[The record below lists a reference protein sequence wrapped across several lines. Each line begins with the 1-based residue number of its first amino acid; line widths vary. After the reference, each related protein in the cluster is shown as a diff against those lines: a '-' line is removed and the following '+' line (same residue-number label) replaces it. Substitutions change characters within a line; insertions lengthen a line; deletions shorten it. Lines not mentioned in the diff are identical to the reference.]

1 MKATV
6 IAMAL
11 LAIAGRADAAPD
23 SKLLAAVQ
31 ACAPGARTLEEKVV
45 GIDSGSADR
54 EGVNAVGAVFA
65 GELKA
70 LGASVKSVPSAPG
83 GPWGDNVVAT
93 LTGSGKGRIL
103 LIAHMDTVFSKGDV
117 ARLKPHWQGDT
128 YFGPGAGDDKAGG
141 VTALCALK
149 ALTATGYKDF
159 ARIDV
164 LLNATEEIA
173 SPGSKDLIAA
183 LAKQVDLV
191 INLER
196 GVPSDRM
203 MIARKGNATLT
214 FEFAG
219 RAAHSG
225 LEPEKGR
232 NAALEAARVALAVGS
247 LADSAKETTVTVDI
261 LQGGDKT
268 NVVPDKAVLKADVRA
283 FSNAEFDRVEAAA
296 AAIAAKPGIEGVTI
310 RSSLA
315 RGFPPWP
322 RLPAAEAMLARAN
335 RRDAERGRKLDAV
348 AVGSSSDASLAAATG
363 TPTLDGFG
371 MEGDGAHSVDD
382 QAHFDT
388 LTPRAYLLARMLM
401 DVGHDPKGR

>member
-1 MKATV
+1 MKASV
-6 IAMAL
+6 MVVAL
-11 LAIAGRADAAPD
+11 LALAGQTQAAPNAR
-23 SKLLAAVQ
+23 LQAAVE
-31 ACAPGARTLEEKVV
+31 ACGPGARALEEKVV
-45 GIDSGSADR
+45 GIDSGSNDR
-54 EGVNAVGAVFA
+54 AGVNAVGAVFT

-70 LGASVKSVPSAPG
+70 LGATVKTVPSAPG
-83 GPWGDNVVAT
+83 GSWGDNVVAT
-93 LTGSGKGRIL
+93 LTGTGKGRIL
-103 LIAHMDTVFSKGDV
+103 LIAHMDTVFGKGDV

-128 YFGPGAGDDKAGG
+128 YFGPGAGDDKSGG
-141 VTALCALK
+141 VTAVCALK

-173 SPGSKDLIAA
+173 SPGSRDLIVSM
-183 LAKQVDLV
+183 AKDVDLV

-196 GVPSDRM
+196 GVPKDGTV
-203 MIARKGNATLT
+203 IGRKGNATLT
-214 FEFAG
+214 FQFSG

-232 NAALEAARVALAVGS
+232 NAALEAARVALLMSG
-247 LADSAKETTVTVDI
+247 LADPIKQTTVNVDI

-268 NVVPDKAVLKADVRA
+268 NVIPDKAVLKADVRA
-283 FSNAEFDRVEAAA
+283 FTKEEFDRVEAAA
-296 AAIAAKPGIEGVTI
+296 TAIAKKPGIDGVTI
-310 RSSLA
+310 TSSLA

-322 RLPAAEAMLARAN
+322 RLPANEAMMPLAN
-335 RRDAERGRKLDAV
+335 RLYAELGRSLTPTL
-348 AVGSSSDASLAAATG
+348 VGSSADSSFASLTG

-371 MEGDGAHSVDD
+371 LEGDGAHSDDD

-401 DVGHDPKGR
+401 EVGHDPKGP